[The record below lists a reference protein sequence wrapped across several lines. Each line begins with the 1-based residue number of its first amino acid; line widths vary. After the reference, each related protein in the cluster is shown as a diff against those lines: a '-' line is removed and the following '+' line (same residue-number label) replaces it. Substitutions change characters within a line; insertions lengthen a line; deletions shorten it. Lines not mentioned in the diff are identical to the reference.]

1 MRVSICCVTR
11 VLMNAVRMFE
21 MTQKYMKN
29 KHEDLEFVES
39 MINVDPMEAV
49 PIHLQ
54 HAQVYAL
61 FSIAKTLRRLEEMLN
76 DRITVGVEQI

>member
-1 MRVSICCVTR
+1 
-11 VLMNAVRMFE
+11 
-21 MTQKYMKN
+21 MKD
-29 KHEDLEFVES
+29 KDEDFEFVEA

-61 FSIAKTLRRLEEMLN
+61 FSVAKTLHRLEILLSNRFAM
-76 DRITVGVEQI
+76 GVEVEQL